1 MILTANNSKMPCS
14 SRLRL
19 YQNFNHIFISAF
31 FLCFILQFVFWFKT
45 EAIKPNIYIVP
56 PVPSINSVRAFSF
69 GDEQF
74 YFRVLGLRIENAGDS
89 FGRFSALKN
98 YDYSQLYL
106 WFKLLDNLDSK
117 SIYIPTLAATYYS
130 QTQKYED
137 TRYLVQYLDEFAS
150 PNIDKH
156 WWWMFQAFNIA
167 NSTLKDYPLALK
179 LAYKLSEN
187 KNELAPDWSRE
198 LPAFVH
204 TRLGDDCSAFLF
216 INNLLS
222 DSENGKRKIKAEEMD
237 FMKHF
242 IKQRLDNL
250 ERNNFNP
257 RKCQ

>member
-1 MILTANNSKMPCS
+1 MLKSF
-14 SRLRL
+14 RLKL
-19 YQNFNHIFISAF
+19 YQNFNRIFISVF
-31 FLCFILQFVFWFKT
+31 FLCFILQFIFWFKT
-45 EAIKPNIYIVP
+45 ESIKPDVYIVP
-56 PVPSINSVRAFSF
+56 PAPSINSVRSFAF

-106 WFKLLDNLDSK
+106 WFKLLDNLDNK
-117 SIYIPTLAATYYS
+117 SIYIPTLASTYYS
-130 QTQKYED
+130 QTQKPQD
-137 TRYLVQYLDEFAS
+137 TRYLVKYLDEFAS
-150 PNIDKH
+150 KDIDKN

-167 NSTLKDYPLALK
+167 NSTLKDYPLALE

-187 KNELAPDWSRE
+187 KNELAPNWSRQ

-204 TRLGDDCSAFLF
+204 AKMGDDCSAFLL
-216 INNLLS
+216 ISKLLQE
-222 DSENGKRKIKAEEMD
+222 DSARKIKAEEMD

-242 IKQRLDNL
+242 IGQRLDNL
-250 ERNNFNP
+250 KKENFDP